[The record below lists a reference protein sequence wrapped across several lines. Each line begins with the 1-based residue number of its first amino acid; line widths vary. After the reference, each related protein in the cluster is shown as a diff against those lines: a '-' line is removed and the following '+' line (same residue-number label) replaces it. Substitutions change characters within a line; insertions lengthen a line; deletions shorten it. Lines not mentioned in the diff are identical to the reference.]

1 MEKLYQTILLSRI
14 KKILK
19 DENLTTYKLQKRDI
33 IQRLNNYFWDK
44 AGGLNGFWNKRIYK
58 RQVEFLNAA
67 IQNNGHTI
75 ESCRNNLA
83 ENLNNRT
90 DELVTHL
97 INQDLLR
104 ADTDTPPSYYLVHVS
119 VWRFFVLFKWIIVQV
134 IFLGLLVAI
143 LANLISNYIWQVFIA
158 KLM

>member
-1 MEKLYQTILLSRI
+1 MEKFYQTLILNRI
-14 KKILK
+14 KKILNSG
-19 DENLTTYKLQKRDI
+19 NLATYKLQKRDL
-33 IQRLNNYFWDK
+33 IQRLNVYFWDNTK
-44 AGGLNGFWNKRIYK
+44 GLNGFWNKRIYK

-104 ADTDTPPSYYLVHVS
+104 ADNDTPPSYYLVHVS
-119 VWRFFVLFKWIIVQV
+119 VWRFLVLFKWIIVQV

-143 LANLISNYIWQVFIA
+143 IANLISNYIWQVFIV